1 MPTLSDDP
9 VHQHTTQGQKQHP
22 RPHKSGGNEEIAAF
36 TYLEP
41 SRFREGDVSRQEHQ
55 REERGDDNIEHLADR
70 FCQTL
75 RRLCYQSFWK
85 SHSFFLEIRGKDRK
99 FCWFCFFQ
107 KKYYFCAV

>member
-22 RPHKSGGNEEIAAF
+22 RPNKSGGNEEIAAF
-36 TYLEP
+36 AYLKP
-41 SRFREGDVSRQEHQ
+41 SRFRKRDVSRQEHQ
-55 REERGDDNIEHLADR
+55 CEQRGDDNIKHLADR